1 MLDAIVKRLMVGLGL
16 VFVVVTATFV
26 LINLTPGDPAR
37 FWVGPGAGQA
47 ELEAAQRA
55 LGLDRPL
62 AVRYAAWLAD
72 FVRGDWGNSL
82 VQQRPVF
89 RIVADALPLT
99 VLLSGS
105 SLLLTYLGGVAV
117 GAFQAAKRATPWDTA
132 LTVSTLA
139 VYGMPAFW
147 LAVML
152 VLVFSYSS
160 ARLGWPTWIQF
171 PALGAS
177 SLDADFLTPWGRA
190 IDTARHLA
198 LPLVTLALIGAA
210 GTARFVRGAVLDVRS
225 QPFVRSAR
233 SRGLRERVV
242 QVRYVL
248 RNALSP
254 VITLLGLSLPAL
266 FSGTVFVEVIF
277 AWPGM
282 GREIVG
288 AVGARDY
295 PVVMATTAI
304 FAVLVVLGN
313 ILADVLQTVI
323 DPRLRG
329 ANP

>member
-1 MLDAIVKRLMVGLGL
+1 MGLGL

-26 LINLTPGDPAR
+26 LINLAPGDPAR
-37 FWVGPGAGQA
+37 VWVGPGAGQA

-62 AVRYAAWLAD
+62 IVRYAAWLGD
-72 FVRGDWGNSL
+72 FARGDWGHSL

-105 SLLLTYLGGVAV
+105 SLLLTYLGGVAL
-117 GAFQAAKRATPWDTA
+117 GTIQAAKRGTRWDSA
-132 LTVSTLA
+132 ITVATLA

-152 VLVFSYSS
+152 VLVFAYLS
-160 ARLGWPTWIQF
+160 ARLGWPEWMRF

-177 SLDADFLTPWGRA
+177 SLDADFLTPWGRVV
-190 IDTARHLA
+190 DTARHLA
-198 LPLVTLALIGAA
+198 LPLITLGTIGAA

-225 QPFVRSAR
+225 QPFIRSAR
-233 SRGLRERVV
+233 ARGLPVRIV
-242 QVRYVL
+242 QWRYVL

-313 ILADVLQTVI
+313 MLADILQSVV
-323 DPRLRG
+323 DPRVRD
-329 ANP
+329 AAT